1 MSNNYWI
8 DRFTAEENRINE
20 LSKEQVKEAKKQY
33 DIALKNV
40 NQKIYEFYA
49 KYAKD
54 NNISM
59 YEAKQRFNKKEL
71 KEFKMSLS
79 EYVRKGQSLNIS
91 PNDNIVKELK
101 NASSRVHIERLEALK
116 IEIKAE
122 IDLLSKTM
130 ENNLGKH
137 LREVYRDTYYRS
149 AYNIQKGL
157 DKFSNIE
164 KLNPELIES
173 LVYKPW
179 TKDNTNW
186 SKRIWGNDSKLVNTL
201 HTNLTQ
207 NIITGKPLKE
217 VIDTIAERFNVEKNI
232 ASRLIM
238 TESAAYHSKA
248 KEKCMKDL
256 GCEKYEV
263 IATLDDRTSAI
274 CRSMDSKIFD
284 MKDYQV
290 GVTAPP
296 FHSNCYDKETEVYT
310 NSGWKLFKDLNENEL
325 VFTINPD
332 NLESEWQKPINYISY
347 KYHGNMIS
355 FKNSRFDLL
364 VTPNHNILVQNSD
377 YSVKDK
383 TWKLIEAS
391 KVGRKSK
398 HRMFAGLNWTG
409 ANKEYEIL
417 AKEKVDI
424 ETYLKFM
431 AYWLSDG
438 SCTLDK
444 NSYTIKIA
452 QCNNDWMYEDLK
464 KFPFKI
470 YKCKESL
477 IVHNKELGKEL
488 SKFGKCTTKFIP
500 DNIKELSPELIRIF
514 LLAYSKADGS
524 VRKGKV
530 WKGYKFNDSI
540 QFFTSSD
547 KLASDLGELI
557 LKVGGRPSYYLNKCA
572 GKEVKFRNG
581 VYTINKDVWIINW
594 NTQLHN
600 YLYNMEIKDI
610 EYNDYVYC
618 LEVPKYNTL
627 LVRRNG
633 KICWS
638 GNCRTVTAPYYDKIE
653 GDANL
658 RASRTEDNDYELV
671 DVKDYQDWYD
681 RYVEKNNKSSI
692 IKENIPLTLEKFNK
706 YSKNWKNEV
715 IDKILTEEEQN
726 LIRKKMKN
734 VEENSAFLMRI
745 PSTSIDNL
753 VQKNK
758 FMNLFE
764 SGNSGGVPNIEA
776 RMKVSKNLFGHN
788 LDKES
793 FVSSEKYG
801 YLSSKDF
808 LRDIE
813 FFSKRH
819 GTSQYGGII
828 IKFNKE
834 KIKERATYT
843 LDDSLLAG
851 AIKAVVA
858 GDFNTNLSLGIDKY
872 NLKKYYGVL
881 KNLSESDDA
890 ISLTKEIKKENGFFR
905 YIELQYHGDITLDE
919 VNEICFTKD
928 LPEEDIIK
936 ILKDKN
942 IKLFRLEGGK
952 IVKVF

>member
-1 MSNNYWI
+1 MSNYWV

-33 DIALKNV
+33 DIALKNT

-79 EYVRKGQSLNIS
+79 EYVRKGQSLNI
-91 PNDNIVKELK
+91 NADDKVIKELK
-101 NASSRVHIERLEALK
+101 NASARVHIERLEALK
-116 IEIKAE
+116 MEIKAE

-130 ENNLGKH
+130 ENNLDKH

-149 AYNIQKGL
+149 AYSIQKGL

-164 KLNPELIES
+164 KLNPELLES

-207 NIITGKPLKE
+207 NIITGKPLKDI
-217 VIDTIAERFNVEKNI
+217 IDTIEERFNVERNI
-232 ASRLIM
+232 ATRLIM
-238 TESAAYHSKA
+238 TESAAYHSRA
-248 KEKCMKDL
+248 KERCMKDL

-263 IATLDDRTSAI
+263 IATLDDRTSSI
-274 CRSMDSKIFD
+274 CRSMDGKVFD

-290 GVTAPP
+290 GVTASP
-296 FHSNCYDKETEVYT
+296 FH
-310 NSGWKLFKDLNENEL
+310 
-325 VFTINPD
+325 
-332 NLESEWQKPINYISY
+332 
-347 KYHGNMIS
+347 
-355 FKNSRFDLL
+355 
-364 VTPNHNILVQNSD
+364 
-377 YSVKDK
+377 
-383 TWKLIEAS
+383 A
-391 KVGRKSK
+391 
-398 HRMFAGLNWTG
+398 
-409 ANKEYEIL
+409 
-417 AKEKVDI
+417 
-424 ETYLKFM
+424 
-431 AYWLSDG
+431 
-438 SCTLDK
+438 
-444 NSYTIKIA
+444 
-452 QCNNDWMYEDLK
+452 
-464 KFPFKI
+464 
-470 YKCKESL
+470 
-477 IVHNKELGKEL
+477 
-488 SKFGKCTTKFIP
+488 
-500 DNIKELSPELIRIF
+500 
-514 LLAYSKADGS
+514 
-524 VRKGKV
+524 
-530 WKGYKFNDSI
+530 
-540 QFFTSSD
+540 
-547 KLASDLGELI
+547 
-557 LKVGGRPSYYLNKCA
+557 
-572 GKEVKFRNG
+572 
-581 VYTINKDVWIINW
+581 
-594 NTQLHN
+594 
-600 YLYNMEIKDI
+600 
-610 EYNDYVYC
+610 
-618 LEVPKYNTL
+618 
-627 LVRRNG
+627 
-633 KICWS
+633 
-638 GNCRTVTAPYYDKIE
+638 NCRTVTAPYYDKID
-653 GDANL
+653 GDTNL
-658 RASRTEDNDYELV
+658 RASRTKDDDYELV

-681 RYVEKNNKSSI
+681 NYVEKNNKSSI
-692 IKENIPLTLEKFNK
+692 IKENIPLTLKKFNEH
-706 YSKNWKNEV
+706 SKKWKSEV
-715 IDKILTEEEQN
+715 INKILTEEEQN
-726 LIRKKMKN
+726 LIRKKIKN
-734 VEENSAFLMRI
+734 IEENSDFLMRI

-819 GTSQYGGII
+819 GTSQYGDII
-828 IKFNKE
+828 INFNKD
-834 KIKERATYT
+834 KIKDRITYT

-851 AIKAVVA
+851 ATKAVVA
-858 GDFNTNLSLGIDKY
+858 GDFNKNLSLGIDKY

-905 YIELQYHGDITLDE
+905 YVELQYHGDITLDD

>member
-1 MSNNYWI
+1 MKDIIMSNYWV

-33 DIALKNV
+33 DIALKNT

-79 EYVRKGQSLNIS
+79 DYIRKGQSLNIS
-91 PNDNIVKELK
+91 PDDSIIKELK
-101 NASSRVHIERLEALK
+101 NVSSRVHIERLEALK
-116 IEIKAE
+116 MEIKAE

-130 ENNLGKH
+130 ENNLDKH
-137 LREVYRDTYYRS
+137 LRSVYRDTYYRS
-149 AYNIQKGL
+149 AYSIQKGL

-164 KLNPELIES
+164 KLNPELLES

-186 SKRIWGNDSKLVNTL
+186 SKRIWGNDGKLVNTL

-207 NIITGKPLKE
+207 NIITGKPLKDI
-217 VIDTIAERFNVEKNI
+217 IDTIEERFNVERNI
-232 ASRLIM
+232 ATRLIM
-238 TESAAYHSKA
+238 TESAAYHSRA
-248 KEKCMKDL
+248 KERCMKDL

-263 IATLDDRTSAI
+263 IATLDDRTSSI
-274 CRSMDSKIFD
+274 CRSMDSKVFD

-383 TWKLIEAS
+383 TWKLKEAS

-417 AKEKVDI
+417 AEEKVDI

-444 NSYTIKIA
+444 NSYSIKIA
-452 QCNNDWMYEDLK
+452 QYNNDWMYEELK

-477 IVHNKELGKEL
+477 MIHNKELGKEL

-514 LLAYSKADGS
+514 LLAYSKADGT

-557 LKVGGRPSYYLNKCA
+557 LKAGGRPSYYLNKCA
-572 GKEVKFRNG
+572 GKEIEFKNG

-600 YLYNMEIKDI
+600 YLYNMEIKDV

-618 LEVPKYNTL
+618 VEVPKYHTL

-653 GDANL
+653 GDTNL

-681 RYVEKNNKSSI
+681 NYVEKKIIERSTANELERKLPRLTRQKEGFTRHQEEITCYKATGTKNKIYMEEKTRDTLIIDDFNNKTSVKESI
-692 IKENIPLTLEKFNK
+692 KYIDDTLSKAFETMGMDKNDFGDLKVIVMTKENAFASYYPKGNIIYINPVYLGSEKVYNEIFNKGILRNLTNADNILSTYVHELTHAYENMYYKKFHKEKDVLKIKEENLKKVLEFIKENGYNIEEKISLYAYEENK
-706 YSKNWKNEV
+706 QISE
-715 IDKILTEEEQN
+715 ILAEAYT
-726 LIRKKMKN
+726 RKKLGK
-734 VEENSAFLMRI
+734 
-745 PSTSIDNL
+745 
-753 VQKNK
+753 
-758 FMNLFE
+758 
-764 SGNSGGVPNIEA
+764 
-776 RMKVSKNLFGHN
+776 
-788 LDKES
+788 
-793 FVSSEKYG
+793 
-801 YLSSKDF
+801 
-808 LRDIE
+808 
-813 FFSKRH
+813 
-819 GTSQYGGII
+819 
-828 IKFNKE
+828 
-834 KIKERATYT
+834 
-843 LDDSLLAG
+843 
-851 AIKAVVA
+851 
-858 GDFNTNLSLGIDKY
+858 TNLLIEYILDMYGLG
-872 NLKKYYGVL
+872 
-881 KNLSESDDA
+881 DD
-890 ISLTKEIKKENGFFR
+890 
-905 YIELQYHGDITLDE
+905 
-919 VNEICFTKD
+919 
-928 LPEEDIIK
+928 
-936 ILKDKN
+936 
-942 IKLFRLEGGK
+942 
-952 IVKVF
+952 

>member
-1 MSNNYWI
+1 MSNNYWV

-20 LSKEQVKEAKKQY
+20 LSKEQVKEAKRQY
-33 DIALKNV
+33 DIALKNT

-79 EYVRKGQSLNIS
+79 EYVRKGKSLNMSSDDSI
-91 PNDNIVKELK
+91 IKELK
-101 NASSRVHIERLEALK
+101 NVSSRVHIERLEALK
-116 IEIKAE
+116 MEIKAE
-122 IDLLSKTM
+122 IDLLAKTI
-130 ENNLGKH
+130 ENNLDKH

-149 AYNIQKGL
+149 VYNIQKGL

-164 KLNPELIES
+164 KINPELLEN

-186 SKRIWGNDSKLVNTL
+186 SKRIWGNDGKLVNTL

-248 KEKCMKDL
+248 KERCMKDL

-263 IATLDDRTSAI
+263 IATLDDRTSSI
-274 CRSMDSKIFD
+274 CRSMDSKVFD

-296 FHSNCYDKETEVYT
+296 FHVNCYDKETEVYT
-310 NSGWKLFKDLNENEL
+310 NSGWKLFRDLNEDEL
-325 VFTINPD
+325 VFTIDPE

-383 TWKLIEAS
+383 TWKLKEAS

-409 ANKEYEIL
+409 VNKEYEIL
-417 AKEKVDI
+417 AEEKVDI

-452 QCNNDWMYEDLK
+452 QCNNDWMYEELK

-477 IVHNKELGKEL
+477 MIHNKELGKEL

-514 LLAYSKADGS
+514 LLAYSKADGT
-524 VRKGKV
+524 VKKGKV

-540 QFFTSSD
+540 HFFTSSD

-557 LKVGGRPSYYLNKCA
+557 LKAGGRPSYYLNKCA
-572 GKEVKFRNG
+572 GKDIEFRNG

-600 YLYNMEIKDI
+600 YLYNMEIKDV

-618 LEVPKYNTL
+618 VEVPKYHTL

-638 GNCRTVTAPYYDKIE
+638 GNCRTVTAPYYDKID
-653 GDANL
+653 GDINL
-658 RASRTEDNDYELV
+658 RASRTEDDDYDLV

-681 RYVEKNNKSSI
+681 RYVEKPHHILHANDEGNFDYKNKV
-692 IKENIPLTLEKFNK
+692 
-706 YSKNWKNEV
+706 NEYHWLFK
-715 IDKILTEEEQN
+715 IDKVDYNSVREVFSQYEAGMADLSYETAIVVRADGNVFGIIGGENFVNSQVVGDLTGAYITHN
-726 LIRKKMKN
+726 HPKKYT
-734 VEENSAFLMRI
+734 EFSFSDEDINSFIEYKLAYLKGLDYKYEYEI
-745 PSTSIDNL
+745 SWD
-753 VQKNK
+753 
-758 FMNLFE
+758 LFE
-764 SGNSGGVPNIEA
+764 S
-776 RMKVSKNLFGHN
+776 
-788 LDKES
+788 
-793 FVSSEKYG
+793 
-801 YLSSKDF
+801 
-808 LRDIE
+808 
-813 FFSKRH
+813 
-819 GTSQYGGII
+819 
-828 IKFNKE
+828 
-834 KIKERATYT
+834 
-843 LDDSLLAG
+843 
-851 AIKAVVA
+851 
-858 GDFNTNLSLGIDKY
+858 DKY
-872 NLKKYYGVL
+872 
-881 KNLSESDDA
+881 SDDPDEWKNFEYA
-890 ISLTKEIKKENGFFR
+890 KHNIQIGKALEKGIR
-905 YIELQYHGDITLDE
+905 YRR
-919 VNEICFTKD
+919 FK
-928 LPEEDIIK
+928 
-936 ILKDKN
+936 
-942 IKLFRLEGGK
+942 R
-952 IVKVF
+952 

>member
-20 LSKEQVKEAKKQY
+20 LSKEQVKEAKRQY

-130 ENNLGKH
+130 ENNLDKH

-149 AYNIQKGL
+149 VYNIQKGL

-217 VIDTIAERFNVEKNI
+217 VINTIAERFNVEKNI

-248 KEKCMKDL
+248 KERCMKDL

-263 IATLDDRTSAI
+263 IATLDDRTSSI
-274 CRSMDSKIFD
+274 CRSMDGKVFD

-290 GVTAPP
+290 GVTASP
-296 FHSNCYDKETEVYT
+296 FH
-310 NSGWKLFKDLNENEL
+310 
-325 VFTINPD
+325 
-332 NLESEWQKPINYISY
+332 
-347 KYHGNMIS
+347 
-355 FKNSRFDLL
+355 
-364 VTPNHNILVQNSD
+364 
-377 YSVKDK
+377 
-383 TWKLIEAS
+383 A
-391 KVGRKSK
+391 
-398 HRMFAGLNWTG
+398 
-409 ANKEYEIL
+409 
-417 AKEKVDI
+417 
-424 ETYLKFM
+424 
-431 AYWLSDG
+431 
-438 SCTLDK
+438 
-444 NSYTIKIA
+444 
-452 QCNNDWMYEDLK
+452 
-464 KFPFKI
+464 
-470 YKCKESL
+470 
-477 IVHNKELGKEL
+477 
-488 SKFGKCTTKFIP
+488 
-500 DNIKELSPELIRIF
+500 
-514 LLAYSKADGS
+514 
-524 VRKGKV
+524 
-530 WKGYKFNDSI
+530 
-540 QFFTSSD
+540 
-547 KLASDLGELI
+547 
-557 LKVGGRPSYYLNKCA
+557 
-572 GKEVKFRNG
+572 
-581 VYTINKDVWIINW
+581 
-594 NTQLHN
+594 
-600 YLYNMEIKDI
+600 
-610 EYNDYVYC
+610 
-618 LEVPKYNTL
+618 
-627 LVRRNG
+627 
-633 KICWS
+633 
-638 GNCRTVTAPYYDKIE
+638 NCRTVTAPYYDKID
-653 GDANL
+653 GDINL
-658 RASRTEDNDYELV
+658 RASRTKDDDYELV

-681 RYVEKNNKSSI
+681 NYVEKNNKSSI
-692 IKENIPLTLEKFNK
+692 IKENIPLTLEKFNEH
-706 YSKNWKNEV
+706 SKKWKSEV
-715 IDKILTEEEQN
+715 IDKMLTEDEQN
-726 LIRKKMKN
+726 LIRKKIKN
-734 VEENSAFLMRI
+734 VEENSAFLMRYKRE
-745 PSTSIDNL
+745 DLENL
-753 VQKNK
+753 TKTNK

-764 SGNSGGVPNIEA
+764 TGTSSGVPNTNA
-776 RMKVSKNLFGHN
+776 RMIASKNLFGHN

-808 LRDIE
+808 LKDIE

-819 GTSQYGGII
+819 GTSQYGDII
-828 IKFNKE
+828 ISFNKG
-834 KIKERATYT
+834 KVKDRITYT

-851 AIKAVVA
+851 ATKAVVP
-858 GDFNTNLSLGIDKY
+858 GDFKDNLSLGIDKY
-872 NLKKYYGVL
+872 NLKKYYEVL
-881 KNLSESDDA
+881 KDLSENNDA

-905 YIELQYHGDITLDE
+905 YIELQYHGDITLDD
-919 VNEICFTKD
+919 VNEICFSKD
-928 LPEEDIIK
+928 LPKEDIIK

-942 IKLFRLEGGK
+942 IKLFRLEDEK
-952 IVKVF
+952 IVEIF

>member
-1 MSNNYWI
+1 MSNYWA

-20 LSKEQVKEAKKQY
+20 LSKEQVKEAKRQY
-33 DIALKNV
+33 DIALKNT

-79 EYVRKGQSLNIS
+79 EYVRKGQSLNID
-91 PNDNIVKELK
+91 PDDAIIKELK
-101 NASSRVHIERLEALK
+101 NVSSRVHIERLEALK
-116 IEIKAE
+116 MEIKAE

-130 ENNLGKH
+130 ENNLDKH

-149 AYNIQKGL
+149 AYSIQKGL

-164 KLNPELIES
+164 KLNPELLES

-207 NIITGKPLKE
+207 NIITGKHLKDI
-217 VIDTIAERFNVEKNI
+217 IDTIEERFNVERNI
-232 ASRLIM
+232 ATRLIM
-238 TESAAYHSKA
+238 TESAAYHSRA
-248 KEKCMKDL
+248 KERCMKDL

-263 IATLDDRTSAI
+263 IATLDDRTSPI
-274 CRSMDSKIFD
+274 CRSMDSKVFD

-296 FHSNCYDKETEVYT
+296 FHSNC
-310 NSGWKLFKDLNENEL
+310 
-325 VFTINPD
+325 
-332 NLESEWQKPINYISY
+332 
-347 KYHGNMIS
+347 
-355 FKNSRFDLL
+355 
-364 VTPNHNILVQNSD
+364 
-377 YSVKDK
+377 
-383 TWKLIEAS
+383 
-391 KVGRKSK
+391 
-398 HRMFAGLNWTG
+398 
-409 ANKEYEIL
+409 
-417 AKEKVDI
+417 
-424 ETYLKFM
+424 
-431 AYWLSDG
+431 
-438 SCTLDK
+438 
-444 NSYTIKIA
+444 
-452 QCNNDWMYEDLK
+452 
-464 KFPFKI
+464 
-470 YKCKESL
+470 
-477 IVHNKELGKEL
+477 
-488 SKFGKCTTKFIP
+488 
-500 DNIKELSPELIRIF
+500 
-514 LLAYSKADGS
+514 
-524 VRKGKV
+524 
-530 WKGYKFNDSI
+530 
-540 QFFTSSD
+540 
-547 KLASDLGELI
+547 
-557 LKVGGRPSYYLNKCA
+557 
-572 GKEVKFRNG
+572 
-581 VYTINKDVWIINW
+581 
-594 NTQLHN
+594 
-600 YLYNMEIKDI
+600 
-610 EYNDYVYC
+610 
-618 LEVPKYNTL
+618 
-627 LVRRNG
+627 
-633 KICWS
+633 
-638 GNCRTVTAPYYDKIE
+638 RTVTAPYYDKIE
-653 GDANL
+653 GDTNL
-658 RASRTEDNDYELV
+658 RASRTEDDNYELV

-681 RYVEKNNKSSI
+681 NYVEKNNKSSI
-692 IKENIPLTLEKFNK
+692 IKENIPLTLEKFNEH
-706 YSKNWKNEV
+706 SKKWKSEV

-726 LIRKKMKN
+726 LIRKKIKN
-734 VEENSAFLMRI
+734 IEENSDFLMRI

-808 LRDIE
+808 LKDIE

-819 GTSQYGGII
+819 GTSQYGDII
-828 IKFNKE
+828 INFNKD
-834 KIKERATYT
+834 KIKDRITYT

-851 AIKAVVA
+851 ATKAVVP
-858 GDFNTNLSLGIDKY
+858 GDFKDNLSLGIDKY
-872 NLKKYYGVL
+872 NLKKYYEVL
-881 KNLSESDDA
+881 KDLSENNDA

-905 YIELQYHGDITLDE
+905 YIELQYHGDITLDD

>member
-1 MSNNYWI
+1 MSNYWV

-33 DIALKNV
+33 DIALKNT

-79 EYVRKGQSLNIS
+79 EYVRKGQSLNID
-91 PNDNIVKELK
+91 PDDAIIKELK
-101 NASSRVHIERLEALK
+101 NVSSRVHIERLEALK
-116 IEIKAE
+116 MEIKAE

-130 ENNLGKH
+130 ENNLDKH

-149 AYNIQKGL
+149 AYSIQKGL

-164 KLNPELIES
+164 KLNPELLES

-186 SKRIWGNDSKLVNTL
+186 SKRIWGNDGKLVNTL

-207 NIITGKPLKE
+207 NIITGKPLKDI
-217 VIDTIAERFNVEKNI
+217 IDTIEERFNVERNI
-232 ASRLIM
+232 ATRLIM
-238 TESAAYHSKA
+238 TESAAYHSRA
-248 KEKCMKDL
+248 KERCMKDL

-263 IATLDDRTSAI
+263 IATLDDRTSPI
-274 CRSMDSKIFD
+274 CRSMDSKVFD

-296 FHSNCYDKETEVYT
+296 FHSNC
-310 NSGWKLFKDLNENEL
+310 
-325 VFTINPD
+325 
-332 NLESEWQKPINYISY
+332 
-347 KYHGNMIS
+347 
-355 FKNSRFDLL
+355 
-364 VTPNHNILVQNSD
+364 
-377 YSVKDK
+377 
-383 TWKLIEAS
+383 
-391 KVGRKSK
+391 
-398 HRMFAGLNWTG
+398 
-409 ANKEYEIL
+409 
-417 AKEKVDI
+417 
-424 ETYLKFM
+424 
-431 AYWLSDG
+431 
-438 SCTLDK
+438 
-444 NSYTIKIA
+444 
-452 QCNNDWMYEDLK
+452 
-464 KFPFKI
+464 
-470 YKCKESL
+470 
-477 IVHNKELGKEL
+477 
-488 SKFGKCTTKFIP
+488 
-500 DNIKELSPELIRIF
+500 
-514 LLAYSKADGS
+514 
-524 VRKGKV
+524 
-530 WKGYKFNDSI
+530 
-540 QFFTSSD
+540 
-547 KLASDLGELI
+547 
-557 LKVGGRPSYYLNKCA
+557 
-572 GKEVKFRNG
+572 
-581 VYTINKDVWIINW
+581 
-594 NTQLHN
+594 
-600 YLYNMEIKDI
+600 
-610 EYNDYVYC
+610 
-618 LEVPKYNTL
+618 
-627 LVRRNG
+627 
-633 KICWS
+633 
-638 GNCRTVTAPYYDKIE
+638 RTVTAPYYDKIE
-653 GDANL
+653 GDTNL
-658 RASRTEDNDYELV
+658 RASRTEDDNYELV

-681 RYVEKNNKSSI
+681 NYVEKNNKSSI
-692 IKENIPLTLEKFNK
+692 IKENIPLTLKKFNEH
-706 YSKNWKNEV
+706 SKKWKSEV

-726 LIRKKMKN
+726 LIRKKIKN
-734 VEENSAFLMRI
+734 IEENSDFLMRI

-819 GTSQYGGII
+819 GTSQYGSII

-834 KIKERATYT
+834 KIKGRATYT

-851 AIKAVVA
+851 ATKAVVA
-858 GDFNTNLSLGIDKY
+858 GDFKDNLSLGIDKY

-905 YIELQYHGDITLDE
+905 YVELQYHGDITLDD